1 MIPPSLSPTYPH
13 GPRFPSFKPTFSV
26 SFWFSFLLI
35 LCNTLYKGLVNEP
48 TCLFLLWPSL
58 AFKFSSGPQT
68 FQIKFPWGKQ
78 RFFPLQITLQG
89 FSKSIGIPHF
99 ITLYRCCGGFCFCL
113 FFYQLKAGPFTSKRL
128 RLALLWWSGTKPEY
142 LRTWIWFHWDC
153 KAN

>member
-1 MIPPSLSPTYPH
+1 MIPPSLSSTYPH
-13 GPRFPSFKPTFSV
+13 GPRLPSFKPTFYI

-35 LCNTLYKGLVNEP
+35 LCNILYKGLVNEP
-48 TCLFLLWPSL
+48 TCLFLLWPWL

-99 ITLYRCCGGFCFCL
+99 ITLHRCSGVFLFL
-113 FFYQLKAGPFTSKRL
+113 FFYQLKAGPFTSKKITTGFIMVVWNQGWISPYTDLVPL
-128 RLALLWWSGTKPEY
+128 RL
-142 LRTWIWFHWDC
+142 
-153 KAN
+153 